1 MRVLILATG
10 RTGSTQ
16 LMKGIADGLD
26 YNYIA
31 EPWNLDL
38 INILDKKHQEIDF
51 HNLPEDVVVKVIV
64 NTRQFLGFYLYW
76 TNGPYNTEGLDWL
89 DTCSEAVFWYR
100 FALRF
105 DKVIILDRYDTYGKV
120 ISAQMAQAYNI
131 WDNKYEFDEKLLPEN
146 IDELKLKE
154 EVSSALLKILST
166 KLKIDITYYE
176 ELYDNIQKENYF
188 NLPLDSKRLFDK
200 YLNTEYRYQVR

>member
-89 DTCSEAVFWYR
+89 DTCSEGVFWYR
-100 FALRF
+100 FAQRF
-105 DKVIILDRYDTYGKV
+105 DKVIILDRYDIYAKV
-120 ISAQMAQAYNI
+120 VSAQMAQAYNL
-131 WDNKYEFDEKLLPEN
+131 WDDKYVYDEKLLPEN
-146 IDELKLKE
+146 IDELKIKE
-154 EVSSALLKILST
+154 EVSSALLKILSW
-166 KLKIDITYYE
+166 KLSIDITYYE

-200 YLNTEYRYQVR
+200 YLNTKYRYQIR